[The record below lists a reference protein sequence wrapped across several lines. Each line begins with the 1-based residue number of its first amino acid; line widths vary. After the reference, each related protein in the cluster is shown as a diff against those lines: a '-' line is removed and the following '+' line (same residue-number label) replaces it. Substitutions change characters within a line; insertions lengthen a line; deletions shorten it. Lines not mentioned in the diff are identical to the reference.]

1 MKKIYCYPGLCF
13 LFLCTIISCK
23 KGTLVQQDNY
33 AQVNISYYHP
43 DTATYVKA
51 FINNNT
57 ILHRENYSYDDQF
70 NNLFFFDKKYDS
82 ARLQIIIFKN
92 KPENKFIFD
101 KTVALNANINTFRLC
116 QICPNQTPII
126 IPSVDTTKPPPV
138 SRVKTRFFFSTNDNI
153 SNSKSP
159 QLNKKVTTLLL
170 QVFTFTPNADTTKP
184 PDSLKF
190 VANVRVAACALSGY
204 INLDRDKKYAFR
216 VRDLSKGVPSSS
228 NIMQDLN
235 VKDVAL
241 IEDLNTGN
249 QVWNFRKGIIFF
261 DGSDMEKKFQ
271 TFRLKI
277 APISY
282 QDDNGDII
290 EENVLNA
297 QYIFAQ
303 NDK

>member
-1 MKKIYCYPGLCF
+1 MQLN
-13 LFLCTIISCK
+13 
-23 KGTLVQQDNY
+23 V
-33 AQVNISYYHP
+33 SYYHP

-51 FINNNT
+51 FINNKL
-57 ILHRENYSYDDQF
+57 ILHKENYSFDDQF
-70 NNLFFFDKKYDS
+70 NNIFLVDKKADS
-82 ARLQIIIFKN
+82 ATLQLTIFKT
-92 KPENKFIFD
+92 KPENKFVFNQIITF
-101 KTVALNANINTFRLC
+101 KNNINKITLC
-116 QICPNQTPII
+116 QLCPNQEPLI
-126 IPSVDTTKPPPV
+126 IPSADTTRPPAK

-153 SNSKSP
+153 SNPKSN
-159 QLNKKVTTLLL
+159 QANKKVTSLLL
-170 QVFTFTPNADTTKP
+170 QVFTFTPNADTSKA

-190 VANVRVAACALSGY
+190 VANVKVNACALSGY

-216 VRDLSKGVPSSS
+216 IRDLSKGVPSSS

>member
-216 VRDLSKGVPSSS
+216 VRDLSKGISSTD
-228 NIMQDLN
+228 NILQDLT
-235 VKDVAL
+235 KDDIVL
-241 IEDLNTGN
+241 TENIDTNIKEYG
-249 QVWNFRKGIIFF
+249 FGKGVIFF
-261 DGSDMEKKFQ
+261 DPLDINKKFQ
-271 TFRLKI
+271 TFRLRFI
-277 APISY
+277 PVSY
-282 QDDNGDII
+282 QKINGEVV
-290 EENVLNA
+290 EETALNA
-297 QYIFAQ
+297 QFIFAQ